1 MDSSE
6 VSIYRYFE
14 NKHLLLVYLNCWYW
28 EWVAYLI
35 EVQTLNIQNPS
46 DKLRKAIHYMIYA
59 NNESTLTDYINEN
72 LLFQVIMKE
81 GAKTYHISN
90 VDQENKDGFFI
101 PYKLLVSKIATIIE
115 EVNPTFEYSNSLAS
129 TLFEMINN
137 QIFYA
142 DHLPRLTSLK
152 PDHIMKDLEVMVNQ
166 FAFAI
171 LDKK

>member
-1 MDSSE
+1 
-6 VSIYRYFE
+6 
-14 NKHLLLVYLNCWYW
+14 
-28 EWVAYLI
+28 
-35 EVQTLNIQNPS
+35 
-46 DKLRKAIHYMIYA
+46 MIYA